1 MRRVMLLALVSL
13 ALLLDARAIGAQDPP
28 SPPAPV
34 AENADV
40 IEALF
45 LGSGPLTPAD
55 GSHAC
60 PLTNY
65 WKGFPRGT
73 TVKVRLSTTVSEK
86 VREAIEQALRQVP
99 EATNGAI
106 DATFELTEDANPM
119 PEQNEVTL
127 TFHPDPLSQGC
138 IFDRGCIIH
147 RFESK
152 DRPGIL
158 RSGRAVQAADLP
170 VNDYVHDVV
179 GHGVIGMC
187 HIDAKRI
194 CGPENSLMSR
204 GAGVFSGE
212 TAIELTALDLSAA
225 KAVYGSPLDPG
236 ATRDDFI
243 EHRLI
248 DPALSRSAGECIDD
262 LLGTSG

>member
-1 MRRVMLLALVSL
+1 MTRVVIVTLTIL
-13 ALLLDARAIGAQDPP
+13 ALLAVARAMAAEE
-28 SPPAPV
+28 SPAPV

-45 LGSGPLTPAD
+45 LGSGPLTLAD

-60 PLTNY
+60 PFTDY

-73 TVKVRLSTTVSEK
+73 TVTVRVSSTVSEK
-86 VREAIEQALRQVP
+86 VREAIKQALRQVP

-106 DATFELTEDANPM
+106 EATFELTEEANPM
-119 PEQNEVTL
+119 PGPNEVTL
-127 TFHPDPLSQGC
+127 TFHPDPVSQGC

-152 DRPGIL
+152 DRPGIF
-158 RSGRAVQAADLP
+158 RSGRAVQAPDLP

-187 HIDAKRI
+187 HIDGKRI
-194 CGPENSLMSR
+194 CGAEKSLMSR
-204 GAGVFSGE
+204 GPGVYSGE
-212 TAIELTALDLSAA
+212 TAVALTPLDISAA
-225 KAVYGSPLDPG
+225 KAVFASPLSPG
-236 ATRDDFI
+236 ASRDDFI
-243 EHRLI
+243 RHRLI
-248 DPALSRSAGECIDD
+248 DPALKDGAGECLDD
-262 LLGTSG
+262 LLDASG

>member
-1 MRRVMLLALVSL
+1 
-13 ALLLDARAIGAQDPP
+13 
-28 SPPAPV
+28 
-34 AENADV
+34 
-40 IEALF
+40 
-45 LGSGPLTPAD
+45 LGSGPLTLTD

-60 PLTNY
+60 PLTDY

-106 DATFELTEDANPM
+106 DATLELTEDANPM

-147 RFESK
+147 GFESK
-152 DRPGIL
+152 DRPGIF

-187 HIDAKRI
+187 HIDGRRI

-212 TAIELTALDLSAA
+212 TATELTPLDVAAA

-243 EHRLI
+243 KHRLI
-248 DPALSRSAGECIDD
+248 DPELSRSAGECIDD
-262 LLGTSG
+262 LLGNSG

>member
-1 MRRVMLLALVSL
+1 MGRVWSLALVNL
-13 ALLLDARAIGAQDPP
+13 ALFVDPGAMAAQDSP

-45 LGSGPLTPAD
+45 LGSGPLTPTG

-60 PLTNY
+60 PLTDY

-73 TVKVRLSTTVSEK
+73 TVKVRLSTTVSEE

-99 EATNGAI
+99 EATDGAI

-119 PEQNEVTL
+119 PERHEVTL
-127 TFHPDPLSQGC
+127 TFHPDPMSQGC

-147 RFESK
+147 GFEPK
-152 DRPGIL
+152 GRPGIF
-158 RSGRAVQAADLP
+158 RSGRAVQAAGLP

-187 HIDAKRI
+187 HIDGRRI

-204 GAGVFSGE
+204 GSGVFSGE
-212 TAIELTALDLSAA
+212 TAAALTALDVAAA

-243 EHRLI
+243 KHRLI
-248 DPALSRSAGECIDD
+248 DPAPVDGAAECLDD
-262 LLGTSG
+262 LLGNSG

>member
-1 MRRVMLLALVSL
+1 VILAQVFGV
-13 ALLLDARAIGAQDPP
+13 LLLGAPAMAAEDP
-28 SPPAPV
+28 PV
-34 AENADV
+34 AENADA

-45 LGSGPLTPAD
+45 LGSGPLKPRD
-55 GSHAC
+55 GSHPC
-60 PLTNY
+60 PLTDY

-86 VREAIEQALRQVP
+86 VREAVKGALRQVP

-106 DATFELTEDANPM
+106 EATFELTDEPNPI
-119 PEQNEVTL
+119 PGPNEVTL
-127 TFHPDPLSQGC
+127 TFHPDPVSQGC

-147 RFESK
+147 GFDPK
-152 DRPGIL
+152 GRPGVF
-158 RSGRAVQAADLP
+158 RSGRAVQAPDLA
-170 VNDYVHDVV
+170 VSDYVHDVV

-204 GAGVFSGE
+204 GSGVFSGE
-212 TAIELTALDLSAA
+212 TANELTPIDLNAA
-225 KAVYGSPLDPG
+225 KAVYGSKLSPG
-236 ATRDDFI
+236 ATRRDFI

-248 DPALSRSAGECIDD
+248 DPAPIDGAAECLDD
-262 LLGTSG
+262 LLGNSG

>member
-1 MRRVMLLALVSL
+1 MRWVLILALVNL
-13 ALLLDARAIGAQDPP
+13 APGGAAGAMAAEDPP
-28 SPPAPV
+28 SPPGAV

-60 PLTNY
+60 PLTDY

-86 VREAIEQALRQVP
+86 VREAIEQALLQVP
-99 EATNGAI
+99 EATTGAI

-119 PEQNEVTL
+119 PERNEVTL
-127 TFHPDPLSQGC
+127 TFHPDPVSQGC

-147 RFESK
+147 RFEST
-152 DRPGIL
+152 DRPGIF

-187 HIDAKRI
+187 HIDARRI

-212 TAIELTALDLSAA
+212 TAFELTALDLSAA

-243 EHRLI
+243 ELRLI

>member
-1 MRRVMLLALVSL
+1 MRRVLLLALVIL
-13 ALLLDARAIGAQDPP
+13 ALFLDVGAMAAQDPP
-28 SPPAPV
+28 SPPAPM

-45 LGSGPLTPAD
+45 LGSGPLTLAD
-55 GSHAC
+55 GSHPC
-60 PLTNY
+60 PLTDY

-119 PEQNEVTL
+119 PERNEVTL

-152 DRPGIL
+152 DRPGIF

-187 HIDAKRI
+187 HIDGRRI

-204 GAGVFSGE
+204 GPGVFSGE
-212 TAIELTALDLSAA
+212 TAIELTPLDVAAA
-225 KAVYGSPLDPG
+225 KAVYGSKLDPG

-243 EHRLI
+243 KHRLI
-248 DPALSRSAGECIDD
+248 DPAPADGAGECIDD

>member
-1 MRRVMLLALVSL
+1 MRWVLILALVNL
-13 ALLLDARAIGAQDPP
+13 ALGVAAGAMAAEDTP
-28 SPPAPV
+28 SPPGPV

-45 LGSGPLTPAD
+45 LGSGPLTPDD

-60 PLTNY
+60 PLTDY

-73 TVKVRLSTTVSEK
+73 TVKVRLSITVSEK
-86 VREAIEQALRQVP
+86 VREAVEQALRQVP

-119 PEQNEVTL
+119 PERNEVTL
-127 TFHPDPLSQGC
+127 TFHPDPVSQGC
-138 IFDRGCIIH
+138 LFDRGCIIH
-147 RFESK
+147 RFDST
-152 DRPGIL
+152 DRPGIF

-170 VNDYVHDVV
+170 VSYYVHDVV
-179 GHGVIGMC
+179 GHGVIGLC
-187 HIDAKRI
+187 HIDGRRI

-204 GAGVFSGE
+204 GDGVFSGE
-212 TAIELTALDLSAA
+212 TAGELTPLDLGAA
-225 KAVYGSPLDPG
+225 KAVYGSKLDPG

-248 DPALSRSAGECIDD
+248 DPALAGSAGECIDD